1 MRTYSNIRSLARI
14 LAVMVSILML
24 GIGSL
29 TLAQDDTEADSPSLD
44 PVQQG
49 LQVARDLVEE
59 ERGSALTLV
68 RWRFYEDDWSALAD
82 ARHYR
87 AFGIDNC
94 VGEVPILLKRADVL
108 FGWTFILTDVS
119 GRQYQPRVSY
129 DLLETAMCD
138 EIQIPPRYAGVA
150 ASVASAAAAAGP
162 ANAGPG
168 GFVLGGHVVALD
180 GTAIELMK
188 RAGMTWVKKQLRL
201 ENGID
206 TGISLIKA
214 AHANGFKILLGV
226 IGDKNALAS
235 DFDGYVGRFA
245 QFVGQLASSG
255 ADAIEVWNEPN
266 INREWPSGQ
275 ISGANYT
282 QMLQAAYN
290 AIKSANSGTLVI
302 SGAPA
307 PSGGIGC
314 SPEGMNDDM
323 LHTGHGGGRRRP
335 VYGLCRHPLQRRHC
349 SAGLDKRCAGWQRR
363 ALLLVFAQHDAVVPQ
378 CLPVHAALLH
388 GTRLPDRRRHG
399 RSHTGRLRLGGGH
412 YAG

>member
-82 ARHYR
+82 ARHYG

-108 FGWTFILTDVS
+108 FGWTFILTDFS

-129 DLLETAMCD
+129 DLLDTAMCD

-168 GFVLGGHVVALD
+168 ASSS
-180 GTAIELMK
+180 
-188 RAGMTWVKKQLRL
+188 AGMSLPWMEQL
-201 ENGID
+201 
-206 TGISLIKA
+206 
-214 AHANGFKILLGV
+214 
-226 IGDKNALAS
+226 
-235 DFDGYVGRFA
+235 
-245 QFVGQLASSG
+245 SS
-255 ADAIEVWNEPN
+255 
-266 INREWPSGQ
+266 S
-275 ISGANYT
+275 
-282 QMLQAAYN
+282 
-290 AIKSANSGTLVI
+290 
-302 SGAPA
+302 
-307 PSGGIGC
+307 
-314 SPEGMNDDM
+314 
-323 LHTGHGGGRRRP
+323 
-335 VYGLCRHPLQRRHC
+335 
-349 SAGLDKRCAGWQRR
+349 
-363 ALLLVFAQHDAVVPQ
+363 
-378 CLPVHAALLH
+378 
-388 GTRLPDRRRHG
+388 
-399 RSHTGRLRLGGGH
+399 
-412 YAG
+412 